1 MTERYDEVER
11 RFGIAAYASPHEG
24 FAAVVKARYSD
35 FIVHEVDMNGN
46 IARLEN
52 LQTQPNNNSSP
63 KCNEQISPSE
73 IDTIGAKKRKHEETI
88 DLKFT
93 CESENNDDK
102 ATLNDNNPTNED
114 PSAADW
120 ENCLNELKKVL
131 EEDPS
136 NDIVAFLKE
145 SSASSY
151 EGDKKFHMLAAIPD
165 KQKRRSV
172 HQLMKST
179 IFSSVALADTREGR
193 IRVWHKKFEGD
204 MPPDTFTGARGGGDK
219 SGSSSKNGVDR
230 GGKGKNNKNNKG
242 GSWPADRPDFLRF
255 VLYKENIDTS
265 TAAKDVVRMA
275 RLNPKRGISFAGM
288 KDKRGVTS
296 QFCSTYRI
304 EKEQLLAVNKTHE
317 MPGFSGGGNT
327 SSKGA
332 GVLRVGNLSYS
343 SDEVRLGSLG
353 GNRFDIVLRNVDF
366 GYKGT
371 LTKEIVREKL
381 GTAAKALQDVGF
393 INYFGM
399 QRFGK
404 SNDTHEVG
412 IAILKGDFKSAV
424 EIIMR
429 EKNDENSQ
437 RVAEARKTWAN
448 RFVGI
453 DVKNNENAAKDAEM
467 KCAKSIQTDM
477 GRFMVCEKSI
487 VSTLA
492 RKPRDYKRAF
502 SSIAKNM
509 RSMFLHAYQS
519 YLWNKVASH
528 RIKTGGSSDVQVGDL
543 VLIEDKSLKEGGGG
557 TSGLKGKAVKVL
569 DAEDVKGG
577 KYSISDVVLPLV
589 GSKIIY
595 PKGSS
600 GEHYDELLKKDD
612 ISKADF
618 SKIGNIDKEISLSG
632 DYRKLMC
639 KPSDVTFEIKA
650 YQDPY
655 QPLMQT
661 DLMQMAGTEI
671 TAATITEVDQA
682 KEESKRDPEN
692 IDSTTLFGMV
702 IGFTLPP
709 SSYAT
714 IALRELTKRPT
725 ASDYQSKLEVS
736 GKCERNIEK

>member
-1 MTERYDEVER
+1 
-11 RFGIAAYASPHEG
+11 
-24 FAAVVKARYSD
+24 
-35 FIVHEVDMNGN
+35 MNGN
-46 IARLEN
+46 IARIESIP
-52 LQTQPNNNSSP
+52 TQPNNDGSP
-63 KCNEQISPSE
+63 KSDAQIGSSE
-73 IDTIGAKKRKHEETI
+73 VDANGAKKRKHEETI
-88 DLKFT
+88 DPKLT
-93 CESENNDDK
+93 AESANNDDM
-102 ATLNDNNPTNED
+102 ANVDTVDPTKED
-114 PSAADW
+114 LSAADW
-120 ENCLNELKKVL
+120 EKCLEELKRVL
-131 EEDPS
+131 EEGPS
-136 NDIVAFLKE
+136 NDIITFLKE
-145 SSASSY
+145 ASAPSY
-151 EGDKKFHMLAAIPD
+151 EGDKKFHMLASISD
-165 KQKRRSV
+165 KQRRRSLHKV
-172 HQLMKST
+172 IKSP
-179 IFSSVALADTREGR
+179 IFSRVALADTQEGR
-193 IRVWHKKFEGD
+193 IRVWHKKYEGD
-204 MPPDTFTGARGGGDK
+204 MPPDTFTGARGGGDRDK
-219 SGSSSKNGVDR
+219 KNSKNGGERR
-230 GGKGKNNKNNKG
+230 GKEKNNKNNKG
-242 GSWPADRPDFLRF
+242 SSWPADRPDFLRF

-265 TAAKDVVRMA
+265 TASKDVVRMA

-304 EKEQLLAVNKTHE
+304 EKEQLLAVNKTQAL
-317 MPGFSGGGNT
+317 PGFCGGGNS

-343 SDEVRLGSLG
+343 SEEVRLGSLG
-353 GNRFDIVLRNVDF
+353 GNRFDIVLRNVDL
-366 GYKGT
+366 GGDET
-371 LTKEIVREKL
+371 PTEEIVREKL
-381 GTAAKALQDVGF
+381 GTAAKALKDIGF

-412 IAILKGDFKSAV
+412 IAILKGDFESAID
-424 EIIMR
+424 IIMR
-429 EKNDENSQ
+429 EKIDENSQ
-437 RVAEARKTWAN
+437 RVAEARKNWAN
-448 RFVGI
+448 RFEGI
-453 DVKNNENAAKDAEM
+453 DVKMNENAARDAEM
-467 KCAKSIQTDM
+467 KCAKSIQGDI

-528 RIKTGGSSDVQVGDL
+528 RIETGGSSDIQVGDL
-543 VLIEDKSLKEGGGG
+543 VLIEDKSLKDGGGG
-557 TSGLKGKAVKVL
+557 TSGLKGKAVKVV
-569 DAEDVKGG
+569 DAEDIQGG

-595 PKGSS
+595 PRGSS
-600 GEHYDELLKKDD
+600 GEHYDLLLKKDG
-612 ISKADF
+612 INKADF
-618 SKIGNIDKEISLSG
+618 ARIGNIDKEISLGG

-639 KPSDVTFEIKA
+639 RPSDVTFEIKA

-661 DLMQMAGTEI
+661 DLMKMTGTEI
-671 TAATITEVDQA
+671 TAATISEVDQ
-682 KEESKRDPEN
+682 PEGVSIRNPVN
-692 IDSTTLFGMV
+692 IDSTTLIGMV

-725 ASDYQSKLEVS
+725 SSDYQTKLEVS